1 MELMEEQVQPTPEEL
16 TLTILSNMMALN
28 IFIEMKYGEEGVALL
43 EQLEAQVRARLM
55 EDGNAN

>member
-1 MELMEEQVQPTPEEL
+1 MEEQVQPTAEEL

-28 IFIEMKYGEEGVALL
+28 IFIEMKYGEEGAALI
-43 EQLEAQVRARLM
+43 EQLEAQVRARLL

>member
-1 MELMEEQVQPTPEEL
+1 MEEQVQPTAEEL

-28 IFIEMKYGEEGVALL
+28 VFIEMKYGEEGVALL
-43 EQLEAQVRARLM
+43 EKLEAQIRAKLL

>member
-1 MELMEEQVQPTPEEL
+1 MENETQPTAEEL

-28 IFIEMKYGEEGVALL
+28 IFIEMKYGEEGAALL
-43 EQLEAQVRARLM
+43 EQLEAQVRARLL

>member
-1 MELMEEQVQPTPEEL
+1 MEEQVQPTPEEL

-28 IFIEMKYGEEGVALL
+28 IFIEMKYGEEGAALL
-43 EQLEAQVRARLM
+43 EQLEAQVRARLL

>member
-1 MELMEEQVQPTPEEL
+1 MEEQVQPTPEEL

>member
-1 MELMEEQVQPTPEEL
+1 MEEQVQPTPEEL

-28 IFIEMKYGEEGVALL
+28 IFIEMKYGEEGTALL
-43 EQLEAQVRARLM
+43 EQLEAQVRARLL

>member
-1 MELMEEQVQPTPEEL
+1 MEEQVQPTAEEL

-28 IFIEMKYGEEGVALL
+28 IFIEMKYGEEGAALL
-43 EQLEAQVRARLM
+43 EQLEAQVRARLL

>member
-1 MELMEEQVQPTPEEL
+1 MENETQPTAEEL

-28 IFIEMKYGEEGVALL
+28 IFIEMKYGEEGAALL
-43 EQLEAQVRARLM
+43 EQLEAQVRSRLL

>member
-1 MELMEEQVQPTPEEL
+1 MENEAVQPTAEEL

-28 IFIEMKYGEEGVALL
+28 IFIEMKYGEEGAALL
-43 EQLEAQVRARLM
+43 EQLEAQVRARLL